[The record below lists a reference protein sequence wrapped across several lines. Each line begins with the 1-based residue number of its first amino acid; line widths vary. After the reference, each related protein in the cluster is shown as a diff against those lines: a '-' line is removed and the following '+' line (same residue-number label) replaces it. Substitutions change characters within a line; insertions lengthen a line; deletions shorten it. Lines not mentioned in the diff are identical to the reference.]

1 MLLLSLAFLVL
12 CRSVA
17 SAEAEGASQSVVV
30 SFLWGLAHKEPDC
43 KWYPWAAGLSQ
54 VAKVGHVEL
63 EDFLLWER
71 VEHEC

>member
-1 MLLLSLAFLVL
+1 MLLLSLAFL

-17 SAEAEGASQSVVV
+17 SAEAEGTSQSVVV

-43 KWYPWAAGLSQ
+43 EQYPWAAGLSQ

-63 EDFLLWER
+63 EDVLFWER